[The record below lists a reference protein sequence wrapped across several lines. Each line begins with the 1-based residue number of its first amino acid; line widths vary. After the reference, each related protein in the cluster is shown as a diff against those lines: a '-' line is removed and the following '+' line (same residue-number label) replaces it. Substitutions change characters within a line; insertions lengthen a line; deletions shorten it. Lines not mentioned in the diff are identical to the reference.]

1 MESLTPSGW
10 SSTMSIEEV
19 FMEILSTILQGE
31 ARLDKD
37 RLDNSYSFEEARRE
51 FDRMARDLGWL

>member
-37 RLDNSYSFEEARRE
+37 RLGNSYSFEEARRE
-51 FDRMARDLGWL
+51 FGWKAQHFGWI